1 MACVAINETTA
12 VVEWQWEGATRN
24 LATADPD
31 HDAIR
36 FTLRLDPESQY
47 GAHFEISIPFR
58 FKDKPAGAGVCLRIN
73 PFFIKSFAYSDV
85 PTPPDAVKQIFDAT
99 TYLDFTL
106 DNTITILIPSD
117 VEEPVVA
124 ARARSGKVLDL
135 IHELSCITSL
145 RIYIQQSLLSPDELK
160 SISEAVEQCQIK
172 PSSDPDYDISR
183 MFSGSGA
190 KVTTIPPPK
199 PPSYKKATKTQPPPN
214 APSNRKRPRQDS
226 HPEFFSQFWDK
237 LQKLE
242 AKVDDLQTDNAKL
255 RADNAQLK
263 DKVARLEKKYEG
275 LEQGDAEETVM
286 IEIRD
291 DISSLDHRVKCIE
304 DARDEDF
311 EDIKEGVFDELAKR
325 LIDLLDMSDDTVR
338 PDEYN
343 DETNRICSPNVHSN
357 KLHLPTFAAA
367 LVLSQNVK
375 DVIAVA
381 RTVSSHSYDVCPST
395 IRTSGEAERPIV
407 LARLAPLRSYSALPH
422 VAHPKKQK
430 HREEKELKT
439 ISVEKVNWAC
449 GISPKRS
456 ISPARPTPTKK
467 DVPRTIGQVS

>member
-106 DNTITILIPSD
+106 DNRITILIPTD

-160 SISEAVEQCQIK
+160 SISEAVEQRQIK

-242 AKVDDLQTDNAKL
+242 AKVDDLQTDNARL

-263 DKVARLEKKYEG
+263 DKVARLEKKYDG
-275 LEQGDAEETVM
+275 LEQGDTEEAVI

-304 DARDEDF
+304 DARDDDF

-325 LIDLLDMSDDTVR
+325 LI
-338 PDEYN
+338 
-343 DETNRICSPNVHSN
+343 
-357 KLHLPTFAAA
+357 
-367 LVLSQNVK
+367 
-375 DVIAVA
+375 
-381 RTVSSHSYDVCPST
+381 
-395 IRTSGEAERPIV
+395 G
-407 LARLAPLRSYSALPH
+407 
-422 VAHPKKQK
+422 
-430 HREEKELKT
+430 
-439 ISVEKVNWAC
+439 
-449 GISPKRS
+449 G
-456 ISPARPTPTKK
+456 
-467 DVPRTIGQVS
+467 

>member
-36 FTLRLDPESQY
+36 FTLRLDPESHY

-106 DNTITILIPSD
+106 DNRITILIPSD

-160 SISEAVEQCQIK
+160 SISEAVEQRQIK

-275 LEQGDAEETVM
+275 LEQGDAEEIVM

-291 DISSLDHRVKCIE
+291 DISSLDHRMKCIE
-304 DARDEDF
+304 DAREEDF

-325 LIDLLDMSDDTVR
+325 LI
-338 PDEYN
+338 
-343 DETNRICSPNVHSN
+343 
-357 KLHLPTFAAA
+357 
-367 LVLSQNVK
+367 
-375 DVIAVA
+375 
-381 RTVSSHSYDVCPST
+381 
-395 IRTSGEAERPIV
+395 G
-407 LARLAPLRSYSALPH
+407 
-422 VAHPKKQK
+422 
-430 HREEKELKT
+430 
-439 ISVEKVNWAC
+439 
-449 GISPKRS
+449 G
-456 ISPARPTPTKK
+456 
-467 DVPRTIGQVS
+467 